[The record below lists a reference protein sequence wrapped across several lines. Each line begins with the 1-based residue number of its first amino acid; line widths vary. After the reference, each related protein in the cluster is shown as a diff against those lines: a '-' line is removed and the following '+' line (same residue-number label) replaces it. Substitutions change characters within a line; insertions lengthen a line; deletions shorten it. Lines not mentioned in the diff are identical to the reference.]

1 MIPELQDIVEVQLSS
16 PNQLKHGTLSN
27 QLSHGASRNQLK
39 HGSVLNQLSR
49 GSSRNQLQ
57 HGACALWKTSDNV
70 RGISLRLQSICTET
84 DDVEKILRQLAEFV
98 GRMSPQI
105 LMRVQFSSAMSHG
118 EHLPMSSPRL
128 RAIKKWGMR
137 ESELLVSFEL
147 DTKALS
153 FSKIIDFLSFKN
165 SLKNKISSI
174 GSGASIGKKEAL
186 ASDFRNVDPNNE
198 LLMETVRDFLSLG
211 LKYEFLSKEE
221 IKAQFP
227 KNPKS
232 WALYGE
238 AIDIGEKFVG
248 TLRVTP
254 APNELNSDQNFANGE
269 DGSGIKG
276 AKLPK
281 LLSLIPAPYSF
292 SVTMKRMRESEEEI
306 LLSKKTKEMKDEA
319 LADQSLGLRL
329 ARSSGLSDRIH
340 EFRASGEHAVKLEM
354 IVMIP
359 RDDVGNLKRDLREA
373 QKVLS
378 QSFRCEIETYGVLP
392 SFSAIY
398 PGASQHV
405 PFLESSHVVPRILPM
420 FEEGVSM
427 TVNKSNRCETQ
438 KSRCETQSNRCETQK
453 GLLVHRKSEA
463 VCQIDLFDPKMLNSN
478 LLIVGRSGR
487 GKSAFL
493 GMLTESLLNQPNYEI
508 IKVDVGGSHRNEVEL
523 FGGRHFEIKMSEP
536 SGLCPLKGLEA
547 NAMEEVPEHVR
558 FSLTNFIEALVLE
571 EGQMRLTKNDRVHVD
586 EWVTKYLTET
596 SGPKSLTGFYE
607 FSKSGFSRS
616 RLLSRFAKGGIYE
629 KVFRKEKACL
639 DSHEKVYLDIKEKAR
654 LDNRISRTR
663 LSYYNLSE
671 IFEAR
676 DEDLSRAIISAV
688 LTEFNLKLLSKGLN
702 ERLILIFDETPFF
715 IKSSFDFF
723 KFTAANVRKFGGSL
737 ILSAQV
743 SSDFVV
749 MGDKGTEDRGVVDN
763 SYQRVLFSV
772 DGKREEFQSLFQLPS
787 EALFAVE
794 GLETKK
800 GEYSEFYYQYGNSG
814 FVGRLRL
821 HPEELLRVSTSPED
835 QEKVRLIKE
844 HIPMLSL
851 EEAIQCLAINIT

>member
-1 MIPELQDIVEVQLSS
+1 MISELQDIVEVQL
-16 PNQLKHGTLSN
+16 LGTEE
-27 QLSHGASRNQLK
+27 QIFA
-39 HGSVLNQLSR
+39 
-49 GSSRNQLQ
+49 
-57 HGACALWKTSDNV
+57 WKTSDNV
-70 RGISLRLQSICTET
+70 RGVSLRLQSICTET
-84 DDVEKILRQLAEFV
+84 DNVEKILSELADFV
-98 GRMSPQI
+98 GRINPQI
-105 LMRVQFSSAMSHG
+105 LMRVQFSSDMSHG

-137 ESELLVSFEL
+137 KSELLVSFEL
-147 DTKALS
+147 DTKAFS

-165 SLKNKISSI
+165 SLKNKISST
-174 GSGASIGKKEAL
+174 GSGANIGKKDAF

-198 LLMETVRDFLSLG
+198 LLMETVRDFLGLG

-238 AIDIGEKFVG
+238 AIDIGEKYIG

-254 APNELNSDQNFANGE
+254 SPNELKSDQNFDIGKS
-269 DGSGIKG
+269 GSSIKG
-276 AKLPK
+276 AQ

-340 EFRASGEHAVKLEM
+340 EFRSLGEHIVKLEM

-359 RDDVGNLKRDLREA
+359 RDDVGGLKRDLREA

-378 QSFRCEIETYGVLP
+378 QNFRCEIETYGVLP
-392 SFSAIY
+392 SLSSVY
-398 PGASQHV
+398 PGSAQHV
-405 PFLESSHVVPRILPM
+405 PFLESSHFVPRILPM
-420 FEEGVSM
+420 FEEGVST

-438 KSRCETQSNRCETQK
+438 KSRCDTQNSRCETQK

-463 VCQIDLFDPKMLNSN
+463 VSQINIFDPKMLNSN

-493 GMLTESLLNQPNYEI
+493 GMLTESLLANPNYEI

-536 SGLCPLKGLEA
+536 SGLCPLQGLETY
-547 NAMEEVPEHVR
+547 AMEEVPEHVR

-571 EGQMRLTKNDRVHVD
+571 EGQLRLTKNDRVHVD
-586 EWVTKYLTET
+586 EWVTKYLTE
-596 SGPKSLTGFYE
+596 SDGPKSLTGFYE

-616 RLLSRFAKGGIYE
+616 RLLSRFAIGGIYE
-629 KVFRKEKACL
+629 KVFSHERVSLNRKDVVSADTTKDAGITAR
-639 DSHEKVYLDIKEKAR
+639 EKVYLDTKEKVHLDTKEKIYLDSIKPSKRAKGR
-654 LDNRISRTR
+654 LT
-663 LSYYNLSE
+663 YYNLSE

-688 LTEFNLKLLSKGLN
+688 LTEFNLKLLSKAVN

-749 MGDKGTEDRGVVDN
+749 MSEKGTEDRGVVDN

-772 DGKREEFQSLFQLPS
+772 DGKREEYQSLFQLPS

-800 GEYSEFYYQYGNSG
+800 GEYSEFYYQYGNKG

-821 HPEELLRVSTSPED
+821 RPEELLRVSTGPED